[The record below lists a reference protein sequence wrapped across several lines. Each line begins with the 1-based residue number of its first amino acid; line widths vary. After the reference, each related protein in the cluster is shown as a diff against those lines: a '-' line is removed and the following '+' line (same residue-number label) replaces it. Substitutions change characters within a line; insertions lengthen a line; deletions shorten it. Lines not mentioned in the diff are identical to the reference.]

1 MDSSLN
7 SENKCLTTIAV
18 RPIIDSKT
26 IISNI
31 SLLIQILEQFEGFE
45 QEMKVFFID
54 SLPS

>member
-1 MDSSLN
+1 MDYFLIY
-7 SENKCLTTIAV
+7 ENKCPTTIAV